1 MCACGEKE
9 QNKAIY
15 YGTLCADGNPYYVK
29 RKKDLSV
36 PAVVESKQFK
46 DPSDNGAL
54 IRQDNPWIKVRSHV
68 KTFRIKIFV
77 VLSVLCI

>member
-1 MCACGEKE
+1 MGKTE

-29 RKKDLSV
+29 RKKNLSV

-54 IRQDNPWIKVRSHV
+54 IREDNPRIKVRSHF
-68 KTFRIKIFV
+68 KTLRMKIFI
-77 VLSVLCI
+77 VLSVLDN